1 MIKRFNHIILLI
13 YKVNFL
19 FKLSLLCYLWK
30 VLIVTESYFFTEDP
44 SPNSRRRRHRSPS
57 HSDVTSMK
65 SPASQRKSKSPPKQM
80 RLSRGSK
87 KEGGKIAA
95 EEEKFGVLKAIQEK
109 IRNSQFD
116 DDDQCDVIFKPVTS
130 STMIKND
137 GASSS

>member
-1 MIKRFNHIILLI
+1 
-13 YKVNFL
+13 
-19 FKLSLLCYLWK
+19 
-30 VLIVTESYFFTEDP
+30 
-44 SPNSRRRRHRSPS
+44 
-57 HSDVTSMK
+57 
-65 SPASQRKSKSPPKQM
+65 M